1 MTCQVAPVSG
11 EDSKSLAS
19 IDWTQ
24 HAQTTTT
31 SLPLQ
36 LSQIICHSGYSISSY
51 IIYVCWRLILE
62 RNICSSQYQSF
73 PINLLVQKALAP
85 ISTCTPSGRADAASG
100 GTSDSDVGEPGNLAG
115 TVSGISDAARLIR
128 QLWGLQAQRWS
139 STYSPKKRLQEEV
152 LPKEC
157 NAATHSHH
165 WASLGSAP
173 TTRQRYASLSKARP
187 AAWAYFQNLS
197 AW

>member
-62 RNICSSQYQSF
+62 RNICSSQYPIFPDKSF
-73 PINLLVQKALAP
+73 GPKG
-85 ISTCTPSGRADAASG
+85 TCTDFNLHSKRACWCCV
-100 GTSDSDVGEPGNLAG
+100 GTVGEPGNLAG